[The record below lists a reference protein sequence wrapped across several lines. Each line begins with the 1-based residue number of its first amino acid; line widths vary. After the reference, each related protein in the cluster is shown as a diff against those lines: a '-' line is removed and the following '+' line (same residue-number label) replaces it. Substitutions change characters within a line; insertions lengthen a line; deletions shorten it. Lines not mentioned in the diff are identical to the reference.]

1 MDGWMD
7 GWVDGWMNGW
17 IIIHVHT
24 HTHSCIFLYLLKP
37 GEEIPDTDEKKEKNE
52 EQEEILDTNKSFTTK
67 YRLRGIVVHSGQASG
82 GHYYSFI
89 HVKWDEM
96 TNRKT
101 NR

>member
-1 MDGWMD
+1 MYIY
-7 GWVDGWMNGW
+7 NC
-17 IIIHVHT
+17 IHTYTHTYTDTHT
-24 HTHSCIFLYLLKP
+24 HTHICIFLYLLKP

-89 HVKWDEM
+89 HVK
-96 TNRKT
+96 
-101 NR
+101 